1 MKEQIEILLE
11 SSQQFLNEI
20 ARAIPLIIGSLLIL
34 IIGWLLAKL
43 VKRVFVKLLKLIKL
57 NYLTEKSGIEKFL
70 KDGGVKITAVD
81 LIGSLVYWVIMLIVI
96 MASLNTLQLTSA
108 KELFGQIILYIPN
121 IIVSIIVLLLGL
133 YAAKFVSQAIVVS
146 LKNMNDYSAK
156 LIGKISYYAIL
167 VLTIFIVLSQLN
179 IAENIVTIAFL
190 LILGA
195 FCLAFGLAFG
205 LGGKEY
211 ASDLLKKLKEKEK
224 SNKVK
229 KNEIQ

>member
-1 MKEQIEILLE
+1 MKEQIQILLE

-20 ARAIPLIIGSLLIL
+20 ARAVPQIIGALLIL
-34 IIGWLLAKL
+34 LIGWLLARLIK
-43 VKRVFVKLLKLIKL
+43 KIFIKLLKLVKL
-57 NYLTEKSGIEKFL
+57 NYLTEKSGIDSFL
-70 KDGGVKITAVD
+70 NEGGVKITAVD
-81 LIGSLVYWVIMLIVI
+81 LIGSLIYWTIMLIVI
-96 MASLNTLQLTSA
+96 MASLNMLQLTSA

-133 YAAKFVSQAIVVS
+133 YAAKFVSQAITVS
-146 LKNMNDYSAK
+146 LKNMNDNSAQ
-156 LIGKISYYAIL
+156 LIGKISYYAIT

-179 IAENIVTIAFL
+179 IAKDIVNFAFL

-211 ASDLLKKLKEKEK
+211 AADILKKLYDKE
-224 SNKVK
+224 NK
-229 KNEIQ
+229 